1 MALRGRRPRKGE
13 GADEESVTE
22 LIPAERRDDGEPVVE
37 GEVIDPVFDEVVTSD
52 GGEIERAAR
61 REEGAA
67 NGGWGRVFR
76 GNRTLWI
83 VAASSAL
90 ALVAGL
96 VLGRFVISP
105 LDAAAGAGA
114 PEPGLVTVP
123 VEYGELSNDVTLRGD
138 VGYADAVEL
147 KLDTTSFEGAA
158 IVTGQVPEVGAEL
171 SALSIALEVTG
182 RPVIVLPGELP
193 AYRTLT
199 FGVSGP
205 DVLQLK
211 AALAEVGIEPGD
223 RESDVFDEATAN
235 AVGELYRQ
243 AGYPAPTPEEGADAV
258 RAAEEGV
265 RSAEQALADAQ
276 KALNQAAAGPSD
288 IERRQADNEIAS
300 LNRQIAA
307 LEGEGQD
314 ASDLRDQLAI
324 AELQRQALDAPRD
337 TSAEQSLVDSA
348 SAQVTAA
355 GEELVSARQSALPYL
370 PASEVLFLAELPR
383 RVDSV
388 EVERGSSLEGA
399 AMTVSGASVRLTG
412 SAANADVELLEVGDE
427 VFFELPDGAEHRA
440 VISEIKEGDDGAR
453 STLQFEPDPLTPEQ
467 MQAVQG
473 TNVRIQI
480 PVGATDGEVLSVPY
494 AALTAGPGGE
504 SRVEVVTG
512 DPRDGD
518 RAETRLVDVE
528 TGLAAGGYV
537 EITPV
542 EDELAEGDLVVVGS

>member
-1 MALRGRRPRKGE
+1 M
-13 GADEESVTE
+13 TE
-22 LIPAERRDDGEPVVE
+22 PIPAERRDDDVPVVE
-37 GEVIDPVFDEVVTSD
+37 GEATDPVFGEVVTGD

-67 NGGWGRVFR
+67 NGGWGRVLR

-83 VAASSAL
+83 VAGASAV

-205 DVLQLK
+205 DVQQLK

-223 RESDVFDEATAN
+223 RESDVFDEAAAN

-243 AGYPAPTPEEGADAV
+243 AGYPAPTATEGPDAV
-258 RAAEEGV
+258 RAAEDGV
-265 RSAEQALADAQ
+265 RGAEQALADAQ
-276 KALNQAAAGPSD
+276 KALNEAAAGPSD

-300 LNRQIAA
+300 LHRQIAA
-307 LEGEGQD
+307 VESEGAD

-324 AELQRQALDAPRD
+324 AEMQRQALDAPRD
-337 TSAEQSLVDSA
+337 TSAEQSLVDGA
-348 SAQVTAA
+348 AAQVAA
-355 GEELVSARQSALPYL
+355 ANEELVSARQGALPYL

-388 EVERGSSLEGA
+388 EVERGSSLEAA

-427 VFFELPDGAEHRA
+427 VFFELPDGEDHRA
-440 VISEIKEGDDGAR
+440 VISDIAEGDDGAR

-467 MQAVQG
+467 MEAVQG

-518 RAETRLVDVE
+518 RAETRLVVVE

-537 EITPV
+537 EVAPV
-542 EDELAEGDLVVVGS
+542 DDELAEGDLVVVGS